1 MKIIVPGDLEKA
13 RLKKL
18 YIKIFECPD
27 CGCKFEATSEE
38 YKYGSQIDYGPFM
51 TCPCCGKKYVEPI
64 RIKSKNTIY
73 TG

>member
-13 RLKKL
+13 RLKNL
-18 YIKIFECPD
+18 GIKTFECPD

-38 YKYGSQIDYGPFM
+38 YEYGSQLDYGPFM
-51 TCPCCGKKYVEPI
+51 TCPCCGKTYVEPM
-64 RIKSKNTIY
+64 KKTVY

>member
-18 YIKIFECPD
+18 YPKIFECPD

-38 YKYGSQIDYGPFM
+38 YEYGTQLDYGPFM
-51 TCPCCGKKYVEPI
+51 TCPCCGKEYVEPV
-64 RIKSKNTIY
+64 KMKKTIY

>member
-18 YIKIFECPD
+18 YIKIFECQD
-27 CGCKFEATSEE
+27 CGCKFEATSKE
-38 YKYGSQIDYGPFM
+38 YKYGNQINGPFM

-64 RIKSKNTIY
+64 RIKMKNTIY

>member
-18 YIKIFECPD
+18 YPKIFECPD

-38 YKYGSQIDYGPFM
+38 YEYGSQLDYGPFM
-51 TCPCCGKKYVEPI
+51 TCPCCGKTYVEPM
-64 RIKSKNTIY
+64 KMKKTIY